1 METGRGPKRTTT
13 TNTIKYNL
21 TTSTKMETTTQD
33 IEQLGINTVRI
44 LSADAV
50 QKANSGHPGTP
61 MALAPIG
68 HILWSEYLKYN
79 PKNPNWANR
88 DRFILSNGHA
98 CMLQYSFLYLTGYDI
113 SLDDIK
119 NFRQMN
125 SKTAGHPEYGL
136 APGIDVTTGPL
147 GQGFANGVGF
157 AIAQKH
163 LAARY
168 NKPGFDL
175 FDYKIYAICS
185 DGDLM
190 EGVASEA
197 ASIAGHLELG
207 NLIYLYDDN
216 HISIEGDTDITFN
229 EDVAKR
235 FEAYGWHVQTVEDG
249 NDLKAITNAIRNAKI
264 EISRPSIIKVRTQIG
279 YGSPNKVNTA
289 GAHGSP
295 LGADEIKLV
304 KKFFG
309 FDPEKS
315 FVVPDEVLK
324 YYHEK
329 GARGADLEAKWNDL
343 FKAYKEKFPE
353 LAAEFEL
360 AFKGELPKNWDA
372 NLPVFKASDPK
383 MATRQAS
390 GKVLNAIAASLPHLI
405 GGSADLAPSTDTNL
419 KDFTSF
425 TPEQRDGRNFHFGI
439 REHSMGS
446 ILNGMALTN
455 GVIPFGATF
464 LMFSEYMRPP
474 IRLASI
480 MKIRPIF
487 IYTHDSIGLGEDGTT
502 HQPIEQLAALRVIPN
517 ITLIRPADANETA
530 QAWRVAIEHKGGP
543 VVLIFTRQG
552 LPILD
557 QDKYTKA
564 TELEKGAYIL
574 SEASKA
580 PDLILIAT
588 GSEVSL
594 ILEAQAKLEADGV
607 STRVVSMPSWELFEK
622 QDAAYKEK
630 VFPKAH
636 KKRLAVE
643 MASPM
648 GWHKYVTDEGDIL
661 GMTTF
666 GESAPAE
673 ELYKHFG
680 FTVDNVVKKAKA
692 LL

>member
-1 METGRGPKRTTT
+1 
-13 TNTIKYNL
+13 
-21 TTSTKMETTTQD
+21 METTTQD

-68 HILWSEYLKYN
+68 HVLWSEYLKYN

-229 EDVAKR
+229 EDVGKR
-235 FEAYGWHVQTVEDG
+235 FEAYGWHVQTVDDG

-264 EISRPSIIKVRTQIG
+264 EIARPSIIKVRTQIG

-304 KKFFG
+304 KEFFG

-324 YYHEK
+324 YYHDK

-372 NLPVFKASDPK
+372 KLPVFKGSDPK

-390 GKVLNAIAASLPHLI
+390 GKVLNAIAGSLPNLI

-419 KDFTSF
+419 KEFTSF

-446 ILNGMALTN
+446 ILNGMALTHSL
-455 GVIPFGATF
+455 IPFGATF

-474 IRLASI
+474 IRLAAI

-487 IYTHDSIGLGEDGTT
+487 VYTHDSIGLGEDGTT

-543 VVLIFTRQG
+543 VILIFTRQG

-580 PDLILIAT
+580 PDLILMAT

-594 ILEAQAKLEADGV
+594 ILEAQAKLETDGI

-661 GMTTF
+661 GINTF

>member
-1 METGRGPKRTTT
+1 
-13 TNTIKYNL
+13 
-21 TTSTKMETTTQD
+21 METTTQD

-68 HILWSEYLKYN
+68 HILWTQYLNYN

-235 FEAYGWHVQTVEDG
+235 FEAYGWHVQTVDDG
-249 NDLKAITNAIRNAKI
+249 NDLKAITNAIHNAKI
-264 EISRPSIIKVRTQIG
+264 EIARPSIIKVRTQIG

-295 LGADEIKLV
+295 LGADEVKLV
-304 KKFFG
+304 KEFFG

-329 GARGADLEAKWNDL
+329 GARGASVEAKWNDL
-343 FKAYKEKFPE
+343 FIAYKEKFPE

-372 NLPVFKASDPK
+372 NLPVFKGSDPK

-390 GKVLNAIAASLPHLI
+390 GKVLNAIAGSLPNLI

-419 KDFTSF
+419 KEYTSF

-446 ILNGMALTN
+446 ILNGMALTH
-455 GVIPFGATF
+455 GLIPFGATF

-474 IRLASI
+474 IRLAAI

-487 IYTHDSIGLGEDGTT
+487 VYTHDSIGLGEDGTT

-517 ITLIRPADANETA
+517 VTLIRPADANETA

-543 VVLIFTRQG
+543 VILIFTRQG

-574 SEASKA
+574 SEASKS

-661 GMTTF
+661 GINTF